1 MKFVI
6 TKFAFF
12 ILMFQAFF
20 VMGCTKG
27 ETDSDSTNNI
37 VTEQCVNFEDCGYGV
52 GDNPCNFSLTDQNN
66 KRFNLWDHYGS
77 AMVLDFSAMWC
88 GYCRIAAGT
97 VQETHDR
104 YADQGFHYVTI
115 LIEDYNGLAVEQN
128 DLQTWATAAGITTAP
143 VLAADM
149 SMMDPSGES
158 GWPVTGW
165 PTFVVIDK
173 EMTIYYGQSGWN
185 EAAIEAAIQGA
196 LAE

>member
-27 ETDSDSTNNI
+27 ETDSTN
-37 VTEQCVNFEDCGYGV
+37 VVEVEQSINFEDCGYGV

-66 KRFNLWDHYGS
+66 KEFNLWDHYGS

-97 VQETHDR
+97 VQEAQDR
-104 YADQGFHYVTI
+104 YTDQGFYYVTI
-115 LIEDYNGLAVEQN
+115 LVEDYNGSTVEQD
-128 DLQTWATAAGITTAP
+128 DLQSWASAAGITTAP

-149 SMMDPSGES
+149 SMMDPTGKA
-158 GWPVTGW
+158 GWPVTSW

-173 EMTIYYGQSGWN
+173 EMTIYYGQRGWN

>member
-6 TKFAFF
+6 TKFAFL

-20 VMGCTKG
+20 AMGCAKG
-27 ETDSDSTNNI
+27 EADSTDAVEVEQNI
-37 VTEQCVNFEDCGYGV
+37 NFEDCGYGV

-66 KRFNLWDHYGS
+66 KKFNLWDHYGS
-77 AMVLDFSAMWC
+77 AMVLDFSSMWC
-88 GYCRIAAGT
+88 GYCRIAAST
-97 VQETHDR
+97 IQETQDR
-104 YADQGFHYVTI
+104 YAAQGFYYVTI
-115 LIEDYNGLAVEQN
+115 LVEDYDGSTVEQD
-128 DLQTWATAAGITTAP
+128 DLQSWATAAGITTAP

-149 SMMDPSGES
+149 SMMDPTGES

-173 EMTIYYGQSGWN
+173 EMTIYYGQRGWN

>member
-6 TKFAFF
+6 TKFAFL

-20 VMGCTKG
+20 VTGCTKG
-27 ETDSDSTNNI
+27 EADSTN
-37 VTEQCVNFEDCGYGV
+37 VVEVEQSISFEDCGYGV
-52 GDNPCNFSLTDQNN
+52 GANPCNFSLTDQNN
-66 KRFNLWDHYGS
+66 KKFNLWDHYGS
-77 AMVLDFSAMWC
+77 AMVIDFSTMWC

-97 VQETHDR
+97 VQETQDR
-104 YADQGFHYVTI
+104 YTDQGFYYVTI
-115 LIEDYNGLAVEQN
+115 LVEDYNGSIVEQS
-128 DLQTWATAAGITTAP
+128 DLQSWATAAGITTAP

-149 SMMDPSGES
+149 SMMDPSGKS

-196 LAE
+196 LTEQ